1 MAEENE
7 STEEKSGNKLIL
19 IVVIVAVV
27 LAGGGAAAWFFLSGS
42 EEGPD
47 AEVAEAVAEAPTGP
61 AQYTKL
67 KPLTVSYWVDN
78 RQRFLQVTA
87 SIMSRDQGV
96 IDVVETNLPLIE
108 NNLLN
113 LFSAADFAE
122 VTTLDGKEQ
131 LRQAALIEV
140 QKVIDAESTEP
151 PGTVEQVLFSSF
163 IVQ

>member
-67 KPLTVSYWVDN
+67 KPLTVSYWVDSN
-78 RQRFLQVTA
+78 QVYTSA
-87 SIMSRDQGV
+87 VPSTGP
-96 IDVVETNLPLIE
+96 VVMDGALNQAGATFTNLMIYP
-108 NNLLN
+108 
-113 LFSAADFAE
+113 
-122 VTTLDGKEQ
+122 
-131 LRQAALIEV
+131 
-140 QKVIDAESTEP
+140 
-151 PGTVEQVLFSSF
+151 
-163 IVQ
+163 